1 MSIKSLRSLWPAG
14 LVVAAVSSLVL
25 PMSAPAAAAPPPAL
39 SGLGPA
45 GPAGECSRTEG
56 PWDCLAKCESSGR
69 WNVNTGNGFY
79 GGLQFYQPTWEAHGG
94 LKYAPRADL
103 ATKKEQIKVA
113 EKVLRSQGW
122 KAWPVCS
129 KKIPKEIRDGHL
141 GLVVHVV
148 KRGETLSSIARQYK
162 VKGGW
167 QALYKANRKA
177 VGSRPDVLGVGTE
190 LVIPKKT
197 GATAK
202 KEAPA
207 KDASKK
213 DAPEKDAPEKDAPKP
228 KKDAPKKD
236 APKKTAPEEAGTQSG
251 APKETEAPKEV
262 VPKEAASKEATPET
276 SASKQA
282 TPEKSTPEKVA
293 PKETEAPKKTGSAPE
308 ESAPEKAPSK

>member
-1 MSIKSLRSLWPAG
+1 MPIKSLRSLWPAG

-25 PMSAPAAAAPPPAL
+25 PVSASAAPAPAL
-39 SGLGPA
+39 PGLRPA
-45 GPAGECSRTEG
+45 VSAAGECSRAEG
-56 PWDCLAKCESSGR
+56 PWNCLAKCESSGR

-79 GGLQFYQPTWEAHGG
+79 GGLQFYQPTWEAYGG

-141 GLVVHVV
+141 VVHVV
-148 KRGETLSSIARQYK
+148 KRGETLSSIAREYK

-167 QALYKANRKA
+167 QALYQANRKA

-190 LVIPKKT
+190 LVIRKKVSS
-197 GATAK
+197 K
-202 KEAPA
+202 KDAPA
-207 KDASKK
+207 KDAPAKDTPKK
-213 DAPEKDAPEKDAPKP
+213 GDPEKDAPKKTPP
-228 KKDAPKKD
+228 KTA
-236 APKKTAPEEAGTQSG
+236 APKKTAPEEAGKETG
-251 APKETEAPKEV
+251 APKETSAPKETA
-262 VPKEAASKEATPET
+262 VPKEAASKEAVPET
-276 SASKQA
+276 GASKQA
-282 TPEKSTPEKVA
+282 TPEKVAPDKVA
-293 PKETEAPKKTGSAPE
+293 PKETGSVPE